1 MNFNFYLLLSADNKI
16 IPAGVNIIVPIYSM
30 NHSPKLFHNAEEFI
44 PERYLESQT
53 AETQNPF
60 SYIPFSAGPRNCI
73 GQKFAVLEIKS
84 IVSKLLRHY
93 TLKLDK
99 DSQQEPVLSAELVLR
114 PDSVI
119 NFNFIPRVY

>member
-1 MNFNFYLLLSADNKI
+1 
-16 IPAGVNIIVPIYSM
+16 M
-30 NHSPKLFHNAEEFI
+30 NHNPELFRNAEEFI

-53 AETQNPF
+53 AQTQNPYT
-60 SYIPFSAGPRNCI
+60 YIPFSAGPRNCI

-93 TLKLDK
+93 TLKLAK
-99 DSQQEPVLSAELVLR
+99 DSEKEPVLSAELILR

-119 NFNFIPRVY
+119 NFNFIPRVH